1 MLSVVYI
8 EKICRVECRLPL
20 NQIFVQGKV
29 IKCPSKIAP
38 GAFAFCQ
45 YENETNKI
53 MFVDGLWSACRPDWQ
68 HTSACKGKGILQ
80 WKFFSVKQ
88 DQIFKIVPVIPFL
101 FLLLMYQYL
110 RDCITRTDSCE
121 IAAIN
126 RRMQAFYSPK
136 YNSHIP
142 KKKLTN
148 LTLQLR

>member
-68 HTSACKGKGILQ
+68 HISVQRQRYFAMEILQ
-80 WKFFSVKQ
+80 CQTRLDFL
-88 DQIFKIVPVIPFL
+88 IVPVIPFY
-101 FLLLMYQYL
+101 FCSSCTSTCATVLLARILVKLQPSIDEC
-110 RDCITRTDSCE
+110 RHFIRQS
-121 IAAIN
+121 
-126 RRMQAFYSPK
+126 
-136 YNSHIP
+136 IP
-142 KKKLTN
+142 HTFPRKN
-148 LTLQLR
+148 GQI